1 MQFKILAAVFAA
13 MLGVAITSPV
23 PAPAPAPAPTEVDCW
38 PFAQNQCN

>member
-23 PAPAPAPAPTEVDCW
+23 PAPAPTEVDCW